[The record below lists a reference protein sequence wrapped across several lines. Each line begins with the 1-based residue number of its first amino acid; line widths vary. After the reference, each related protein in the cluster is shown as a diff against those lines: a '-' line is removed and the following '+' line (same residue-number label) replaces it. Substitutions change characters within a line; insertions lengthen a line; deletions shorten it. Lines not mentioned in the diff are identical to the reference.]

1 MKSNRIIIILVV
13 VLAVCIG
20 FAILGKQKGWIGKGD
35 VLQVAVEKATK
46 RNIVETVTASGKI
59 NPHTEVKL
67 SSEVSGEIIELS
79 AHEGDSIKKGQL
91 LCVINPN
98 VYDAIVKQT
107 AASVDQMKANLA
119 SSKANLIQTKA
130 AFDQAKRNY
139 ERNKTLHD
147 EKVVSDAD
155 FEAAK
160 LSLDQ
165 ADANYQS
172 SLEQVNANDFS
183 VKSAEAQLN
192 QADDNLNKT
201 KIFAPMSG
209 IISLVNVKLGERV
222 VGTAQMAGTELIRI
236 ADLNYM
242 QAEVDVNEN
251 DVLRITLGD
260 TADIEVDAYVKK
272 KFKGVVT
279 EVSYSSTSA
288 AATVVST
295 TQATNFTVKVKV
307 LRESYADLINPKI
320 GKLYPFRPGMSTT
333 VDIKTESHSNVISV
347 PIQSVTT
354 RQEKD
359 LKQKDE
365 DYAKTTQAQKSSG
378 SEKKEASEIVF
389 VVDGGKVKAK
399 EVTTGIQDANY
410 IEIKTGLSENETVVK
425 APFKL
430 ISKTLKDGDAVQVVD
445 EKDLFKDQRATDK

>member
-1 MKSNRIIIILVV
+1 

-192 QADDNLNKT
+192 QANDNLNKT

>member
-222 VGTAQMAGTELIRI
+222 VGTAQMAGT
-236 ADLNYM
+236 
-242 QAEVDVNEN
+242 
-251 DVLRITLGD
+251 
-260 TADIEVDAYVKK
+260 
-272 KFKGVVT
+272 
-279 EVSYSSTSA
+279 
-288 AATVVST
+288 
-295 TQATNFTVKVKV
+295 
-307 LRESYADLINPKI
+307 
-320 GKLYPFRPGMSTT
+320 
-333 VDIKTESHSNVISV
+333 
-347 PIQSVTT
+347 
-354 RQEKD
+354 
-359 LKQKDE
+359 
-365 DYAKTTQAQKSSG
+365 
-378 SEKKEASEIVF
+378 
-389 VVDGGKVKAK
+389 
-399 EVTTGIQDANY
+399 
-410 IEIKTGLSENETVVK
+410 
-425 APFKL
+425 
-430 ISKTLKDGDAVQVVD
+430 
-445 EKDLFKDQRATDK
+445 

>member
-389 VVDGGKVKAK
+389 VVDGSKVKAK